1 MILNAGLGAKNIV
14 GELKLTNKQFRLLNS
29 YCEEKSQCAH
39 VEVFAKLNND
49 DLSHFNHEL
58 EVNIDLR
65 KLGLSHEFGLKA
77 VTTRKDFILDH
88 TVDVHFESSGNSK
101 YQYSLYVHPKE
112 AGIILTMPKRV
123 IALEGKVDKQ
133 KKGSLK
139 GEVAFYMNKNAEPT
153 KKTVLSFVMD
163 SDMNDKNGKIAY
175 EVKFNNPNLA
185 RVRKYT

>member
-1 MILNAGLGAKNIV
+1 M
-14 GELKLTNKQFRLLNS
+14 TNKQFRLLNS

-39 VEVFAKLNND
+39 VEVFAKHNSD
-49 DLSHFNHEL
+49 DIAHFNHEL

-77 VTTRKDFILDH
+77 VTNRKNFILDH

-112 AGIILTMPKRV
+112 AGIVLTMPKRV
-123 IALEGKVDKQ
+123 IALEGKVDRPAEK
-133 KKGSLK
+133 KKGPVK
-139 GEVAFYMNKNAEPT
+139 GEVAFYMNKNAEPN
-153 KKTVLSFVMD
+153 KKTVLNFLMD
-163 SDMNDKNGKIAY
+163 ADMHDKSGKIVY

-185 RVRKYT
+185 KVRSSKFLR